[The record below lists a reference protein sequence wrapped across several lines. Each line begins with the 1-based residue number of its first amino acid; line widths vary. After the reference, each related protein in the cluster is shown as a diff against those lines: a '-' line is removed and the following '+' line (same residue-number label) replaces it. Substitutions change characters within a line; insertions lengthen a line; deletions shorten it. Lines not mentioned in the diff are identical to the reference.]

1 MNLLQLH
8 SLIKRHG
15 FIAGGACRSTIQT
28 EEIKDFDI
36 FCFSKE
42 DYEPLKQIISNMY
55 GIKRENELVYQ
66 CNNIQLIK
74 PRENKYLKTYGS
86 PSEVVSRFDFSVC
99 RVYTLDGIN
108 FIEIDEQ
115 FKEDCER
122 KILRIENIVCP
133 ISTLKRSIKY
143 SKKGYFLP
151 LREIL
156 KLFNEYAERVRTGD
170 IDIDSFGN
178 LDEIQNEELYEL
190 MLKYN
195 ID

>member
-8 SLIKRHG
+8 GLIKKHG
-15 FIAGGACRSTIQT
+15 FIAGGACRSTIQD

-74 PRENKYLKTYGS
+74 PRENKYLKTYGT
-86 PSEVVSRFDFSVC
+86 PYEVVSKFDFSVC

-108 FIEIDEQ
+108 FIKIDEQ
-115 FKEDCER
+115 FENDCQK
-122 KILRIENIVCP
+122 KILRIQNIVCP

-143 SKKGYFLP
+143 SKKGYFSP

-156 KLFNEYAERVRTGD
+156 KLFNEYAERVRNGD
-170 IDIDSFGN
+170 IDIDSF
-178 LDEIQNEELYEL
+178 
-190 MLKYN
+190 
-195 ID
+195 